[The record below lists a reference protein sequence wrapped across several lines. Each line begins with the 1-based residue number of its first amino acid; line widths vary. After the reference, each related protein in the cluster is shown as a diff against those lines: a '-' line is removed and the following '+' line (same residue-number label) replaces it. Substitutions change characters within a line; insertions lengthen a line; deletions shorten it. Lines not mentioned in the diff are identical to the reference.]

1 MPDERLKGFENDPTF
16 QIVKKT
22 IIEFDEV
29 TDTFTF
35 MMAWV
40 PDDEYDDYC
49 YNIAENININ
59 SSIQEITSVMKEEF
73 DLYFVSVFSSL
84 TDEEFNKETDVIA
97 NILAITIY
105 EELQKLSKTTYKAL
119 KDSLKS
125 VDEYYNIENDCL
137 FSQ

>member
-40 PDDEYDDYC
+40 PDDEYDYYC

-59 SSIQEITSVMKEEF
+59 SSIQEIVSVIKEEF

-137 FSQ
+137 FTQ